1 MPILDSTIQ
10 TKNALVAASSWVLPP
25 IEIFFNEP
33 AKRPTLKHFSTFV
46 FETLYHQV
54 VPSILNIATELQ
66 TQSVNIRNLPWRQM
80 MVSLAILAISTRI
93 YAAVPMQDSKR
104 VAEVEARAVQLN

>member
-10 TKNALVAASSWVLPP
+10 TKNALVAAILGSTSYRN
-25 IEIFFNEP
+25 FFNEP